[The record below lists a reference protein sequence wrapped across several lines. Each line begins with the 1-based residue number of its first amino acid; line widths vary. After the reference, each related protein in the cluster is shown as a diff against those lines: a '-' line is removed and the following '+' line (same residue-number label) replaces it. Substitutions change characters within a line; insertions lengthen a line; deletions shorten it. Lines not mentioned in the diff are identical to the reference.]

1 MIQRQI
7 RSLMRDERVRFLV
20 VGGTNTVVGYGL
32 FLLFNL
38 VAGEVIGYIGSLYL
52 SYVLAVVLAFVL
64 HRRFTFRI
72 VGSDNLVVDFARFA
86 SVYIVSLAINTVA
99 LPLLVELAGLTP
111 SVAQAIV
118 VVVTTLI
125 SYAGHK
131 WFSFRRSE
139 KSDVETEAPAIT
151 AA

>member
-32 FLLFNL
+32 FLLFDF
-38 VAGEVIGYIGSLYL
+38 VFGDVIGYIGSLYL
-52 SYVLAVVLAFVL
+52 SYVLAVVIAFVL

-72 VGSDNLVVDFARFA
+72 VGSHNLIVDFARFA

-99 LPLLVELAGLTP
+99 LPLLVEFAGLTP
-111 SVAQAIV
+111 AVAQAIV

-125 SYAGHK
+125 SYVGHK
-131 WFSFRRSE
+131 WFSFRRSTKTGVGIE
-139 KSDVETEAPAIT
+139 SPAT
-151 AA
+151 TGA